1 MFIILTSCSFHLRS
15 LSSDASATLVF
26 CQGIWIHKAFPTT
39 GPLHLLFYLPGK
51 LFFGNAH
58 ASLVAH
64 TIKNLPAMQET
75 QVLSLGWE
83 DPLQKGIATH
93 FSILPEEF
101 HGQRSLAGY
110 SPWGR
115 KESDM
120 TEWLILSYP
129 PTMLDSFSYPQVSA
143 EMSPPL
149 KDLPLII
156 PPKEGFSLDTVN
168 IDLCSF
174 KALITMLIIWLNY
187 LLVPYYQYWMHMA
200 NLKWCKVFTKIL
212 T

>member
-26 CQGIWIHKAFPTT
+26 CLGIWIHKAFPTT

-93 FSILPEEF
+93 FSILAWRIPWTEEP
-101 HGQRSLAGY
+101 GRLQSMGSQRVRHD
-110 SPWGR
+110 WV
-115 KESDM
+115 
-120 TEWLILSYP
+120 TN
-129 PTMLDSFSYPQVSA
+129 TF
-143 EMSPPL
+143 
-149 KDLPLII
+149 I
-156 PPKEGFSLDTVN
+156 PPHYAWLLFLSSSLCRNVP
-168 IDLCSF
+168 SF
-174 KALITMLIIWLNY
+174 ERPPPDHT
-187 LLVPYYQYWMHMA
+187 
-200 NLKWCKVFTKIL
+200 T
-212 T
+212 